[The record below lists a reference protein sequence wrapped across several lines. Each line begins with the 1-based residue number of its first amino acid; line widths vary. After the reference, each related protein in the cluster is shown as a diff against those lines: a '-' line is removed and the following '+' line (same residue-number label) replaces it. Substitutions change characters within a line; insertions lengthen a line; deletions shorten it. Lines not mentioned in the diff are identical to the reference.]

1 MIFHSSFLMER
12 RAFVKPNYLVFM
24 KNVRKYLGLVSMSL
38 VCASP
43 LAAMVIQPFVGVTI
57 VQQNV
62 ITVKGQVM
70 DEKGEAII
78 GANVIVEGTAQGM
91 ITDMNGNFSFQ
102 CPVGAILKVS
112 YIGYLSQTI
121 KVSGNAGTLKVI
133 LKEDAETLDEVVVV
147 GYGMV
152 KKSDLTGSVASVNVD
167 EMAKRNPVN
176 IGQALQGAAAGVQVM
191 RNGGDPSG
199 ETTIRIRGI
208 GTVQG
213 SADPLYVIDG
223 IISSASMVNPADIAS
238 IEVLKDASATAIYG
252 SRAANGVVM
261 ITTKQ
266 GDKNKSRINFTA
278 NLSVQSVNN
287 TIDVADADLFTWGVR
302 QSKAADGKSLTNLAW
317 GEQYAGQL
325 QTIDWQKEMTRTAL
339 SRNYRLSASGGS
351 STSNYMASIGYT
363 KNDGTIINSWY
374 ERITARAN
382 AVSKIRDFLTVNTN
396 LAYVRTGSHGGGNMR
411 PYALTV
417 PTMDHLD
424 ENGNLMNVPIKYPDG
439 SYGVPLQ
446 EMNGGCTER

>member
-287 TIDVADADLFTWGVR
+287 TIDAAYPDLFTPDYIFNAVQYLLGMHPGRNQAAFVTGVGAETM
-302 QSKAADGKSLTNLAW
+302 KAAYGVNRADWSYIPGGVSPGTNLIRPDLPELLHFPFLW
-317 GEQYAGQL
+317 QEGEYCLGGHATWFMYMVL
-325 QTIDWQKEMTRTAL
+325 
-339 SRNYRLSASGGS
+339 AS
-351 STSNYMASIGYT
+351 N
-363 KNDGTIINSWY
+363 
-374 ERITARAN
+374 
-382 AVSKIRDFLTVNTN
+382 KILNCN
-396 LAYVRTGSHGGGNMR
+396 
-411 PYALTV
+411 
-417 PTMDHLD
+417 
-424 ENGNLMNVPIKYPDG
+424 E
-439 SYGVPLQ
+439 
-446 EMNGGCTER
+446 

>member
-1 MIFHSSFLMER
+1 M
-12 RAFVKPNYLVFM
+12 
-24 KNVRKYLGLVSMSL
+24 
-38 VCASP
+38 
-43 LAAMVIQPFVGVTI
+43 
-57 VQQNV
+57 
-62 ITVKGQVM
+62 
-70 DEKGEAII
+70 
-78 GANVIVEGTAQGM
+78 
-91 ITDMNGNFSFQ
+91 
-102 CPVGAILKVS
+102 
-112 YIGYLSQTI
+112 
-121 KVSGNAGTLKVI
+121 
-133 LKEDAETLDEVVVV
+133 VVV

-411 PYALTV
+411 SYALTV